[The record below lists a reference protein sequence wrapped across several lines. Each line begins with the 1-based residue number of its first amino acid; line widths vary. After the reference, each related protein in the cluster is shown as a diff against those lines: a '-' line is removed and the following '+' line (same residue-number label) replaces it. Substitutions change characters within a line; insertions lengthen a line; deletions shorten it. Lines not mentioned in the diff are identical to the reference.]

1 MTIVVIYLIFSAIS
15 GGVFMIHVHGIAHQF
30 RNPGGFVVERMEG
43 SGDYLLLF
51 LRSAAEFD
59 PGIGYVPV
67 SEGHYI
73 LFRKDCPQKYRK
85 LDGMFINDWMHF
97 DFDSY
102 DSYFENLGIPFNT
115 PLALPDNKPIFDLF
129 MVFTANFLMTGS
141 SMNLLWITRQML
153 CFTNSAI
160 CTPTAGGSRIFPAN
174 IQRHWPISARR
185 SWNTV
190 TPLPVRKK

>member
-73 LFRKDCPQKYRK
+73 LFRKDC
-85 LDGMFINDWMHF
+85 G
-97 DFDSY
+97 
-102 DSYFENLGIPFNT
+102 
-115 PLALPDNKPIFDLF
+115 
-129 MVFTANFLMTGS
+129 
-141 SMNLLWITRQML
+141 
-153 CFTNSAI
+153 
-160 CTPTAGGSRIFPAN
+160 
-174 IQRHWPISARR
+174 
-185 SWNTV
+185 WNV
-190 TPLPVRKK
+190 YQ

>member
-1 MTIVVIYLIFSAIS
+1 
-15 GGVFMIHVHGIAHQF
+15 MIHVHGIAHQF

-67 SEGHYI
+67 SEVHYI

-129 MVFTANFLMTGS
+129 MDIYSEFFNDGVQHEFIMDHKANALFHKFSDLYVPQPADPEFFQQIFRDTGRYPPADPGIPLHPFLSGRS
-141 SMNLLWITRQML
+141 S
-153 CFTNSAI
+153 
-160 CTPTAGGSRIFPAN
+160 
-174 IQRHWPISARR
+174 
-185 SWNTV
+185 
-190 TPLPVRKK
+190 

>member
-1 MTIVVIYLIFSAIS
+1 MTIVVIYLIFSAIF
-15 GGVFMIHVHGIAHQF
+15 GGVFMIHIHGIAHQF
-30 RNPGGFVVERMEG
+30 RNPIGFVVERMEG

-59 PGIGYVPV
+59 PGTGYVPV

-115 PLALPDNKPIFDLF
+115 PVALPDNKPIFDLF
-129 MVFTANFLMTGS
+129 MDIYSEFFNDGVQHEFIMDHKANALFHKFSDLYSHSQRIQNFS
-141 SMNLLWITRQML
+141 SKYSDVSSVLQ
-153 CFTNSAI
+153 
-160 CTPTAGGSRIFPAN
+160 
-174 IQRHWPISARR
+174 
-185 SWNTV
+185 V
-190 TPLPVRKK
+190 

>member
-1 MTIVVIYLIFSAIS
+1 
-15 GGVFMIHVHGIAHQF
+15 MIHVHGIAHQF

-59 PGIGYVPV
+59 PGTGYVPV

-129 MVFTANFLMTGS
+129 MDIYSDFLMTGS